1 MTGMAEAPAGGLRG
15 AYATYGCCMKLLWAW
30 PAIVFLWMG
39 VLSSAQAELAWHA
52 LSLKVFGGPSQNG
65 GTIKE
70 EGVEHEYE
78 YGVGGVISIREDI
91 EVELALSKW
100 NVKDNSIS
108 TYFEED
114 ANKLSI
120 SGRKKYF
127 YPSLFV
133 PWWQVG
139 ADWALIDTYK
149 RYDQDNEHHNEHTD
163 EYSLSALGLH
173 AGVGVDIYPLDYSAL
188 AVVLDARYTG
198 YLSNS
203 EINQWGAFMGIRWD
217 FFQRGL
223 GRRNYKRIDSGD
235 RKPLQE
241 TPLWMR

>member
-1 MTGMAEAPAGGLRG
+1 
-15 AYATYGCCMKLLWAW
+15 MKLLWALPVIGLLGVW
-30 PAIVFLWMG
+30 LPA
-39 VLSSAQAELAWHA
+39 ARAELAWHA
-52 LSLKVFGGPSQNG
+52 LSLKIFAGPSQNG
-65 GTIKE
+65 GTIR
-70 EGVEHEYE
+70 EGGTEHEYE
-78 YGVGGVISIREDI
+78 YGVGGVISVRQDL
-91 EVELALSKW
+91 ELEIALSRW
-100 NVKDNSIS
+100 DVKENSIS
-108 TYFEED
+108 TYFEEK

-139 ADWALIDTYK
+139 VDWALVDTYK
-149 RYDQDNEHHNEHTD
+149 RYARDNQENNEHND
-163 EYSLSALGLH
+163 EYSLSVPGVH
-173 AGVGVDIYPLDYSAL
+173 AGVGMDIYPIDDSTLAL
-188 AVVLDARYTG
+188 VFDTRYTA
-198 YLSNS
+198 YLNNN

-223 GRRNYKRIDSGD
+223 GRRNYKRIDAGD

>member
-1 MTGMAEAPAGGLRG
+1 MKRVWFLQAVFLLGLGGGLAR
-15 AYATYGCCMKLLWAW
+15 
-30 PAIVFLWMG
+30 
-39 VLSSAQAELAWHA
+39 AELSWHA
-52 LSLKVFGGPSQNG
+52 LSLKLFAGPTQNG

-70 EGVEHEYE
+70 EGLEHEYE
-78 YGVGGVISIREDI
+78 YGVGAVMAIRQDLEF
-91 EVELALSKW
+91 EMALSKW
-100 NVKDNSIS
+100 DVKKNSIA
-108 TYFEED
+108 TYFEEK
-114 ANKLSI
+114 ANKLSF

-149 RYDQDNEHHNEHTD
+149 RYVSVEEHHNEHTD
-163 EYSLSALGLH
+163 EYSLSALGVH
-173 AGVGVDIYPLDYSAL
+173 AGVGVDIYPLENSSL
-188 AVVLDARYTG
+188 AVTLDARYTD
-198 YLSNS
+198 YISNS
-203 EINQWGAFMGIRWD
+203 EINQWGAFVGIRWD

-223 GRRNYKRIDSGD
+223 GRRNYKRIDAGD